1 MNVYESPTFRVPM
14 RQILLVWSGG
24 LPEEVVCVAASRFV
38 HVTVVTTGIVRSS
51 RTNLSMSEAIFE
63 EQLQAQ
69 VLRLVEPRRP
79 TVPMLRPLALK
90 SQGSAK
96 VLLL

>member
-1 MNVYESPTFRVPM
+1 VPL

-24 LPEEVVCVAASRFV
+24 LPEEVVCVAASGFV

-51 RTNLSMSEAIFE
+51 RANLSMSEANFE
-63 EQLQAQ
+63 QQLQAQ